1 MAHEDRHP
9 TDLQQRQAKMPAA
22 GATQALRLC
31 RKRWLQYAWALKNGC
46 GAKKCEF
53 KKITNTIS

>member
-22 GATQALRLC
+22 GATQALRIAAERYHALIDQQ
-31 RKRWLQYAWALKNGC
+31 KRNV
-46 GAKKCEF
+46 F
-53 KKITNTIS
+53 I